1 MVKGYGDTYQRG
13 LTRYRAAV
21 DAAGALPAA
30 DRAAALRRLHTA
42 ALADEKGQVFGDL
55 LSTLKTVH

>member
-21 DAAGALPAA
+21 EAAGTLPAA
-30 DRAAALRRLHTA
+30 KRASGMRRLHKA
-42 ALADEKGQVFGDL
+42 AMVDEEGIVFGDA
-55 LSTLKTVH
+55 LSTLEMVH